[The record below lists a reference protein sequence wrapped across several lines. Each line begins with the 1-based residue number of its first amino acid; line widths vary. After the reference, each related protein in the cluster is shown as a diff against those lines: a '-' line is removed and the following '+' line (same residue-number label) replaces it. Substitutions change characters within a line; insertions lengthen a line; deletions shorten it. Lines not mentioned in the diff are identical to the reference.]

1 MNRNKSIM
9 TSWIPWII
17 AVCFALTVFSGCTS
31 QQQPVVQTGDTV
43 KVYYTV
49 SFPDSQ
55 VFESNKN
62 GSPLEF
68 TVGTGQMIAGFD
80 EAVVGMNPGQIK
92 TVTVIPEKAY
102 GLYREEKVYNAPTDE
117 VYTKFQE
124 LIENKNLENRTFP
137 GMEPVFAWIRPD
149 GSIGYLR
156 FSNITEETITVDE
169 NHPLAGKDL
178 VFEIT
183 LVEIVNKTG

>member
-1 MNRNKSIM
+1 MNRKKSIM
-9 TSWIPWII
+9 TPWIPCII
-17 AVCFALTVFSGCTS
+17 AVCCALLAFSGCTS
-31 QQQPVVQTGDTV
+31 QQQPVVQTGDRVT
-43 KVYYTV
+43 VYYTV
-49 SFPDSQ
+49 SFPDGQ
-55 VFESNKN
+55 VFESNTN

-80 EAVVGMNPGQIK
+80 EAVVGMAPGQTK

-102 GLYREEKVYNAPTDE
+102 GPYHEELVYTAQTDE
-117 VYTKFQE
+117 VRARNEE
-124 LIENKNLENRTFP
+124 LTANKNLGVLTFP
-137 GMEPVFAWIRPD
+137 GMEPVYTWKRPD

-156 FSNITEETITVDE
+156 FSNITEQTTTVDE

-183 LVEIVNKTG
+183 LVDIAGQG